1 MVFTSPVFLF
11 AFLPLVLVAT
21 YALGVRARNAF
32 LTLASYAFYA
42 WWSPWFVTLMLAS
55 TVLDWGCGLAL
66 TAPGASARRRRAA
79 LAVSVAA
86 NLGLLGFFKYAGF
99 AQENLNR
106 LLALWGAAPTALW
119 SIVLPVGISFYSF
132 QSMSYTIDLYRG
144 HAARARSFTDFACY
158 VALFPQLVAGP
169 IVRYRELALQLV
181 ERPQRGE
188 LFERGVLTFA
198 VGFAKKVLLAN
209 TLGEVA
215 DLCFEAGAL
224 TRSLAWL
231 GAAAYA
237 FQIYFD
243 FSGYSDMAIGLGC
256 MLGFR
261 LPINFRSPYRSEGF
275 TDFWRRWHVSLS
287 TWLRDYLYVPL
298 GGNRRGPL
306 LTYRNLLLTMLLGGL
321 WHGAAWSFLAWGA
334 LHGLLLAAERAR
346 GKQSLFAGLPR
357 AARVAATFAAV
368 CLAWVPFR
376 APDLA
381 ATGSYWA
388 SLFAGSERSAEAA
401 VLAARVLRPE
411 YLCAL
416 AVAALVVWRGTETE
430 ALVERLLARRL
441 EQAGTLALFAVAV
454 VAMFAQA
461 ENPFL
466 YFRF

>member
-11 AFLPLVLVAT
+11 VFLPLVLVVT

-32 LTLASYAFYA
+32 LTLASYVFYG

-66 TAPGASARRRRAA
+66 TAPGASGRRRRAA
-79 LAVSVAA
+79 VVVSVVA
-86 NLGLLGFFKYAGF
+86 NLALLGFFKYAVF
-99 AQENLNR
+99 VQENLNQ
-106 LLALWGAAPTALW
+106 LLEAAGRTPTALW
-119 SIVLPVGISFYSF
+119 SIVLPVGISFYTF

-144 HAARARSFTDFACY
+144 HATRARRFTDFACY
-158 VALFPQLVAGP
+158 VAMFPQLVAGP
-169 IVRYRELALQLV
+169 IVRYREVAQQLAQ
-181 ERPQRGE
+181 RPQRGE

-198 VGFAKKVLLAN
+198 VGFAKKVLVAN

-224 TRSLAWL
+224 TRALAWI
-231 GAAAYA
+231 GASAYA

-243 FSGYSDMAIGLGC
+243 FSGYSDMAIGLGN

-261 LPINFRSPYRSEGF
+261 LPINFRSPYRADGF

-298 GGNRRGPL
+298 GGNRRGAW
-306 LTYRNLLLTMLLGGL
+306 LTYRNLLLTMILGGL
-321 WHGAAWSFLAWGA
+321 WHGAAWSFLVWGT
-334 LHGLLLAAERAR
+334 LHGLLLALERAR

-357 AARVAATFAAV
+357 AARVAGTFAIV
-368 CLAWVPFR
+368 CLVWVPFR
-376 APDLA
+376 ASDLA
-381 ATGSYWA
+381 TAGAYWA
-388 SLFAGSERSAEAA
+388 SLFAGSERGAEAA

-416 AVAALVVWRGTETE
+416 LAAALVVWRGTETE
-430 ALVERLLARRL
+430 ALVERLLRRPL
-441 EQAGTLALFAVAV
+441 EQTGVLALFAVAV
-454 VAMFAQA
+454 VAMLAQA